1 VAEQGGS
8 EEPDEDPL
16 VGAAI
21 DVGSTSV
28 HLLVAEIHG
37 HVLEPVHDESAFLR
51 LGDHLSTRVLLGEGT
66 RAELIE
72 TLEEQVATARRL
84 GALDVTVVA
93 TEPLR
98 RAADALR
105 VVHEAGEAT
114 GVPIHVLEHDEEG
127 ILTLLGV
134 TGGVP
139 VEDDVV
145 VVDIGGGSSEIV
157 VVGPRQPA
165 YARGIRVGAARLVA
179 SLVEHDPPRPAELA
193 ALHAEAARKIA
204 DAPAADP
211 TAIVV
216 VGGTASNLLKIIPE
230 AQEDRLL
237 TRDRLHA
244 AVDLLAE
251 STAEEIVALHNVRP
265 VRARILSG
273 GAAIVLAILEHYGLD
288 GLEVSEAGIRDGTL
302 FAVDR
307 AGPEWRDQLR
317 RLAQGWGTN
326 GHLPDG

>member
-1 VAEQGGS
+1 LTDQEGAG
-8 EEPDEDPL
+8 EPDDDPL

-51 LGDHLSTRVLLGEGT
+51 LGDHLSTRELLGEDT
-66 RAELIE
+66 RDELIG
-72 TLEEQVATARRL
+72 TLEAQVATARRL
-84 GALDVTVVA
+84 GALDVTIVA

-98 RAADALR
+98 RAADSPR
-105 VVHEAGEAT
+105 VVVEAAQAT
-114 GVPIHVLEHDEEG
+114 GVPLHVLEHDEEG

-165 YARGIRVGAARLVA
+165 SARGIRVGAARLVA

-193 ALHAEAARKIA
+193 ALHAEATRRIA
-204 DAPAADP
+204 DAPAATP
-211 TAIVV
+211 TTMVV
-216 VGGTASNLLKIIPE
+216 VGGTASNLLKIIPA
-230 AQEDRLL
+230 AQEDLLL
-237 TRDRLHA
+237 TRDRLHE

-251 STAEEIVALHNVRP
+251 STAEELVALHNVRP

-288 GLEVSEAGIRDGTL
+288 SLEVSEAGIRDGTL

-317 RLAQGWGTN
+317 RLAQGWGTD
-326 GHLPDG
+326 GHLPGA